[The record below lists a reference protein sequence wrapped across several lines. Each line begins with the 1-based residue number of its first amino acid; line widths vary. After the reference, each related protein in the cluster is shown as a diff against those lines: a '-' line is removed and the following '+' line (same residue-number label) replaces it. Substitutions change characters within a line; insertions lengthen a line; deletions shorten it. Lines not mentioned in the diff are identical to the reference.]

1 MKVPGDSARVLTT
14 EDVKG
19 IVLFFMDESWGEGEA
34 VSVPAWEAWLV
45 ERDREAFDRGVA
57 WQQNYEKTLRG
68 MWPTH

>member
-1 MKVPGDSARVLTT
+1 MKIPEDSARVLTT

-19 IVLFFMDESWGEGEA
+19 IVFARRGAEGEA
-34 VSVPAWEAWLV
+34 VSALAWDAWLV

-57 WQQNYEKTLRG
+57 WQQNYEATLRV